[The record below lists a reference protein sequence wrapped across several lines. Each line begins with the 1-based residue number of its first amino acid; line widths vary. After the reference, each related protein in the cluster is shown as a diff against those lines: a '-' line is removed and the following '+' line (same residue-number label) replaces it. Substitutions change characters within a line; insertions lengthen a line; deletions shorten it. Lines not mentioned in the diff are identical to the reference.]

1 MPPKK
6 DGNKRHERESSA
18 KIMGIELHAIEV
30 YVSASANGM
39 DTVNSATSTRDVVG
53 GEANAQDIAKKNMWP
68 LFELRFVSK
77 MCSISILHLLTLKN
91 NTTGTEHCKQ
101 ERCAARRR
109 NHGHHIKRGHHGT
122 TFL

>member
-1 MPPKK
+1 MSRMPPKK
-6 DGNKRHERESSA
+6 DGNKRHERESST

-77 MCSISILHLLTLKN
+77 TFNIHSDSTN
-91 NTTGTEHCKQ
+91 PQKQ
-101 ERCAARRR
+101 YHRYRA
-109 NHGHHIKRGHHGT
+109 
-122 TFL
+122 L